1 MTDLYPIIEKS
12 MMDGSVQAYKDMYAL
27 LRDEKSKKTRHYW
40 CEVLSREAAKHLSLS
55 PSVMYEVYKV
65 ALKLDAY
72 DYFDAYM
79 LFLESNRLP
88 KDRFYQPR
96 RKILKKAVDAI
107 QELIDGDIDE
117 MFIQMPPR
125 CGKAL
130 ANDTPI
136 LTRKGWK
143 KHGDLVVGDEVIG
156 MDGEFKKVLAVHPK
170 CQLDRLVKFSNGE
183 EMVCHFR
190 HEWLLYDRCKG
201 KMTLEETQYY
211 EMRQF
216 ESNVKGRGHRYH
228 LQLPTTEPIL
238 GEEKALPLDPYTLG
252 VWLGDGA
259 NMNPRISNAREDKAI
274 IDKIVSNGIPV
285 RWHTVHESTG
295 VDYYDFDIRK
305 ELRSFGMCHS
315 RKRTEKHIPEEYLT
329 ASIEQRLELLAG
341 LIDTDGTKNGK
352 QYVYTTA
359 DEKLKDTFCELISTF
374 GWRYGVTTIEPK
386 ESTSGIVGKR
396 AYWVVKF
403 TPHLFVPCVLERKQI
418 HEFGVRRKIAMVG
431 ITKTKPQEGNCI
443 TVEGGMYLAGKTM
456 IPTHNTTLCVF
467 LMSWLM
473 GREPNRTN
481 LYSAFSDTITSAF
494 YDGVMEI
501 LTDPDTYLWNE
512 VFPTA
517 KVAHTNAKEEMVNID
532 RNTRYATLTARS
544 IRGTLNGAC
553 DCNNLLLTDD
563 LIGGIEEVLNPQ
575 RLDSTWNLVDNN
587 LMTRAKGQA
596 KRLWVGTRWSL
607 MDPAG
612 RRMRLLEDDPHFS
625 NWKYKVIILPALDD
639 HDESNFDYDFGVGF
653 TTEQFHRIRASFE
666 HNGDLASWQALYQ
679 QTPIE
684 REGTIFAPEGFRY
697 FNSILPEEPVS
708 KIFMAVDPAFGGG
721 DFVAGP
727 VCVKTPS
734 GIYIPAVI
742 YDDREKDKTIPHLI
756 DIVVKYGVRQIQF
769 GVNKMTK
776 AYKDEF
782 ERLMRERYPGHNVS
796 ITTKADTSLT
806 SKNDKIMNMAP
817 NIRDTMVF
825 LDSMYRDKE
834 YTMFMQNVFSFS
846 LFRSK
851 KAHDDAPD
859 SLAMAMEYEL
869 NPWGAYKIINRP
881 F

>member
-55 PSVMYEVYKV
+55 PSVMYEVYKG

-125 CGKAL
+125 CGK
-130 ANDTPI
+130 
-136 LTRKGWK
+136 
-143 KHGDLVVGDEVIG
+143 
-156 MDGEFKKVLAVHPK
+156 
-170 CQLDRLVKFSNGE
+170 
-183 EMVCHFR
+183 
-190 HEWLLYDRCKG
+190 
-201 KMTLEETQYY
+201 
-211 EMRQF
+211 
-216 ESNVKGRGHRYH
+216 
-228 LQLPTTEPIL
+228 
-238 GEEKALPLDPYTLG
+238 
-252 VWLGDGA
+252 
-259 NMNPRISNAREDKAI
+259 
-274 IDKIVSNGIPV
+274 
-285 RWHTVHESTG
+285 
-295 VDYYDFDIRK
+295 
-305 ELRSFGMCHS
+305 
-315 RKRTEKHIPEEYLT
+315 
-329 ASIEQRLELLAG
+329 
-341 LIDTDGTKNGK
+341 
-352 QYVYTTA
+352 
-359 DEKLKDTFCELISTF
+359 
-374 GWRYGVTTIEPK
+374 
-386 ESTSGIVGKR
+386 
-396 AYWVVKF
+396 
-403 TPHLFVPCVLERKQI
+403 
-418 HEFGVRRKIAMVG
+418 
-431 ITKTKPQEGNCI
+431 
-443 TVEGGMYLAGKTM
+443 
-456 IPTHNTTLCVF
+456 TTLCVF
-467 LMSWLM
+467 LMTWLM
-473 GREPNRTN
+473 GRDPNKTN

-625 NWKYKVIILPALDD
+625 NWKYKVIILPALDE
-639 HDESNFDYDFGVGF
+639 HDESNFDYDYGVGY

-666 HNGDLASWQALYQ
+666 HNGDFASWQALYQ

-734 GIYIPAVI
+734 GIYVPAVI